1 MKKIVIMATVLGM
14 VYSSSVFAG
23 PFTISNV
30 TCTDIGASTLCSTS
44 GVMDGVRTKLKQIET
59 DINKGLPPVDGERYA
74 NGMANSAVLTSKGL
88 GVDYASNIKLFTIGG
103 SAGIAIDAGANGLSG
118 MSNGAA
124 TMSGLGGSFSG
135 VFGLN
140 LGVFSLPKLGPIDF
154 KKMIVFVNV
163 GYVNVGSLVGKA
175 MGEGGSVSGSLTTV
189 GLNARY
195 RVIPEVS
202 LLPFGLFAWSGLDI
216 TSGINYSSMKIQL
229 TAEFSESLSN
239 NLGGGVNMSGN
250 YNGTLTFG
258 PDLGILTVP
267 VDVSSGIRVLNIF
280 RLYAGLG
287 LDINLGYSEIAA
299 KVPGKV
305 SGSLSGGGNS
315 STVNADAGLDL
326 SAKGAADYLAMR
338 FFGGLQLD
346 FSVLN
351 IFVQYNTA
359 ITSGT
364 HGVSMGAR
372 IYW

>member
-1 MKKIVIMATVLGM
+1 MKKIIVVAIVMGLVSTN
-14 VYSSSVFAG
+14 SVFAG

-30 TCTDIGASTLCSTS
+30 TCTDNIGNVLCNTFI
-44 GVMDGVRTKLKQIET
+44 DDVRAKLKQVET

-88 GVDYASNIKLFTIGG
+88 GVDYASNIKLFTVGG

-118 MSNGAA
+118 MNSGAA
-124 TMSGLGGSFSG
+124 TLSGLGGSFSG
-135 VFGLN
+135 VLGLN
-140 LGVFSLPKLGPIDF
+140 LGIFPMPRLGLIDF
-154 KKMIVFVNV
+154 KRMVVFLNI

-202 LLPFGLFAWSGLDI
+202 FLPFGLFAWSGLDV

-229 TAEFSESLSN
+229 TAEFAESLN
-239 NLGGGVNMSGN
+239 EDLGSGVTMSGN

-287 LDINLGYSEIAA
+287 IDLNLGYSEIAA

-305 SGSLSGGGNS
+305 SGSLSGMGGS
-315 STVNADAGLDL
+315 GTVSADAGLDL

-338 FFGGLQLD
+338 FFSGIQLD

-351 IFVQYNTA
+351 IFMQYNTA

-372 IYW
+372 VYW